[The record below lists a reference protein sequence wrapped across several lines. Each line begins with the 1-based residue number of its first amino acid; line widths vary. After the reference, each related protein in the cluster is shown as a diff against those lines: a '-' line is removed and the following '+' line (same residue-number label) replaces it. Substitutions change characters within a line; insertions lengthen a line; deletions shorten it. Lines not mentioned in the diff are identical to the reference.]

1 MSVRIIIVGMEEF
14 LTKAFFIIVN
24 IGIFA
29 GPVFFIIDNIEDG
42 KWKKIA
48 LVLWLIV
55 WIIIYRLNLHLDLD

>member
-1 MSVRIIIVGMEEF
+1 MEEF
-14 LTKAFFIIVN
+14 LAKAFFVIVN

-29 GPVFFIIDNIEDG
+29 GPVFIIIDNIEDG

-55 WIIIYRLNLHLDLD
+55 WIIMHRLNLHPWPFD